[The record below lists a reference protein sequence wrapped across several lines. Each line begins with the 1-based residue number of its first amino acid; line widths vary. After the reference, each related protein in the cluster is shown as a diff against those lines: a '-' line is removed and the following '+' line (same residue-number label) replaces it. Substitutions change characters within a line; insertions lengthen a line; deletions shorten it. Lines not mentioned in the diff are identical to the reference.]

1 MAVTTKGY
9 KVGKQ
14 PVAQSFYVS
23 ESTGIY
29 CTKFDLF
36 FKTADENAPIQI
48 EIRPIV
54 NGFPSSV
61 EILPGSVK
69 ALPGSTFSGGA
80 SVSNDA
86 SVATTFELDEPVFL
100 KGRNDYALVIT
111 ADSKDYEIYVAQIND
126 FVVGSTEKRVNKQ
139 PTLGSLFYS
148 QNGTTFT
155 PAQNQDLTFRLYK
168 AKFKNNTATVRLNN
182 APVPRQL
189 LKNNPLTT
197 TTGSQTV
204 KVFHPHHGMQ
214 VGQPV
219 TLAGV
224 DSNGVGG
231 IFASTLNKRYN
242 VTAVDYTG
250 YTFTADSA
258 ADSDARGG
266 GSLITS
272 TKNIPYSTI
281 FPNIQTLVPNNTSV
295 GAEIKTTTGKSFAGT
310 ETAFQKSSN
319 FKSLKILQNST
330 LSTQQIVAHDSAETS
345 ELGAGIKS
353 IDMNIQMV
361 GIDSNVGPMIDLQ
374 RSSLALINNVIDKQ
388 ASSVTSGFNVPLN
401 FVAET
406 SKTGGSA
413 ASKHLTRVITL
424 AEESV
429 GLKVFLDANRPAAAD
444 FEIYVRTASDDE
456 VITEKD
462 FILLSQETTIPSDEN
477 PTIFR
482 NYTYL
487 HGGLGGDIPAFL
499 RYQFKIVFRSTNQA
513 KPPIFRSLRV
523 ISLSV

>member
-1 MAVTTKGY
+1 MAVTTRGY

-14 PVAQSFYVS
+14 PIAQSFYVS
-23 ESTGIY
+23 EPTGIY

-36 FKTADENAPIQI
+36 FKAADENAPIQV
-48 EIRPIV
+48 EVRPMV
-54 NGFPSSV
+54 NGFPSAI

-69 ALPGSTFSGGA
+69 ALPGSTFTGGA

-86 SVATTFELDEPVFL
+86 SVATSFELDEPIFL

-111 ADSKDYEIYVAQIND
+111 ADSKDYEIYIAQINE

-155 PAQNQDLTFRLYK
+155 PAQNQDLTFRIHK
-168 AKFKNNTATVRLNN
+168 AKFKNTTATVRLNN
-182 APVPRQL
+182 ASVPKQL
-189 LKNNPLTT
+189 LKNNPITT
-197 TTGSQTV
+197 TNGSQTV

-242 VTAVDYTG
+242 ISAADYTG

-258 ADSDARGG
+258 ADSDAIGG
-266 GSLITS
+266 GTLVTS

-281 FPNIQTLVPNNTSV
+281 FPNIQTLVPNNTAI
-295 GAEIKTTTGKSFAGT
+295 GAEIKTTTGKSFAGG
-310 ETAFQKSSN
+310 ETAFQKSPT
-319 FKSLKILQNST
+319 FKSLKILENSRLT
-330 LSTQQIVAHDSAETS
+330 TQQIVAHDSAETS
-345 ELGAGIKS
+345 ELGAGVKS

-361 GIDSNVGPMIDLQ
+361 GIDSNVAPMVDLQ

-388 ASSVTSGFNVPLN
+388 ASTPTSGFNVPLA
-401 FVAET
+401 FVNET

-413 ASKHLTRVITL
+413 ASKHLTRIINL
-424 AEESV
+424 ENESV
-429 GLKVFLDANRPAAAD
+429 GLKVFITANRPSEAD
-444 FEIYVRTASDDE
+444 FQVFVRTAGDDE
-456 VITEKD
+456 IISEKD
-462 FILLSQETTIPSDEN
+462 FILLSQENTIPSDEN
-477 PTIFR
+477 PRFFR

-499 RYQFKIVFRSTNQA
+499 KYQFKIVLRSTNQA
-513 KPPIFRSLRV
+513 KPPIIRSLRV